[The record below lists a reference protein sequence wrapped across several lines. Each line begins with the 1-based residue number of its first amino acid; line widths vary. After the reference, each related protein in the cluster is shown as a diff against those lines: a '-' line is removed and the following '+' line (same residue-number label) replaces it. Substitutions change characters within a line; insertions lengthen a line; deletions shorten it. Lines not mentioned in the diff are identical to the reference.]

1 MQTFIQQTDSFER
14 IAKELDSKRLHKQ
27 TLEGW
32 QVLLALTEL
41 NPHNEHRD
49 PKGWV
54 NHPVAHM
61 WRGHETLLVSY
72 LTATYY
78 EWIERGYKST
88 MLPKIFSTYD
98 HAVSL
103 GRISSDIT
111 FPSWMSD
118 TDTFEKVASTH
129 RTALL
134 CKEYSWYSQFGW
146 PEDTGKRPDHYQYLW
161 PDKQGQLYLGTYN
174 SAS

>member
-1 MQTFIQQTDSFER
+1 MQTFMPQTDSFER

-41 NPHNEHRD
+41 NPQNEHRD

-61 WRGHETLLVSY
+61 WRGHEKLLVSY

-78 EWIERGYKST
+78 EWIGRGYKSS

-103 GRISSDIT
+103 GRINDELT
-111 FPSWMSD
+111 FPEWISNSEK
-118 TDTFEKVASTH
+118 FEQLAATH
-129 RTALL
+129 RVALL
-134 CKEYSWYSQFGW
+134 CKDYSWYSQFGW
-146 PEDTGKRPDHYQYLW
+146 PEDTGTAPEFYQYLW
-161 PDKQGQLYLGTYN
+161 PDGNGELYLGTYN
-174 SAS
+174 ATS